1 MVAGIDFAVFTLY
14 PIPETLVSVGVE
26 EDEEVFVV
34 KRGDVL
40 VDSGAGFGWRNS
52 TGRGGYFKDVDASE
66 LGDLTTGVA
75 VFADGE
81 GDGLRLRGAGPAQV
95 FEEKALEVESAQAI
109 FDLGGIYGHR
119 GYWSVGVWVRVYA
132 PLRERVSGRSETCPT
147 GLVRPRIRVG
157 LSGRE
162 SR

>member
-1 MVAGIDFAVFTLY
+1 M
-14 PIPETLVSVGVE
+14 
-26 EDEEVFVV
+26 V

-81 GDGLRLRGAGPAQV
+81 GDGLRLCGRDQPKCSRKRLWKSNRLRQFLTWVGFMG
-95 FEEKALEVESAQAI
+95 I
-109 FDLGGIYGHR
+109 GGIGQWEYGFECTHR
-119 GYWSVGVWVRVYA
+119 CASASRAGRKPA
-132 PLRERVSGRSETCPT
+132 PR
-147 GLVRPRIRVG
+147 GL
-157 LSGRE
+157 
-162 SR
+162 